1 MTKGLT
7 LNLDSF
13 SRQVLERLAGGT
25 GGSPSRAVR
34 ISCIYYLSERH
45 SERLAWRVPRL
56 APAGTGEYRVN
67 VKLEGALWSAL
78 AKEAAEQDVSTEDLA
93 IHAVLYF
100 VADVDSGRQIGLL
113 ERAIRDAD
121 A

>member
-1 MTKGLT
+1 MTKDLT

-13 SRQVLERLAGGT
+13 SRQALERLAGST

-34 ISCIYYLSERH
+34 IACIYYLSERD

-56 APAGTGEYRVN
+56 APAGTREYRVN
-67 VKLEGALWSAL
+67 VKLDGALWSAL

-113 ERAIRDAD
+113 ERAIREAD